1 MFNET
6 GPGQRGFNG
15 AFYRTDGFPSLA
27 GMMEGMLGRSM
38 QVARGGTDP
47 EGDSIRQMLPSF
59 QDRYNQYRQRDIDRY
74 GSAEAAGQ
82 QHARFLPGWDDM
94 SPEQRAM
101 ALAGSSWEERL
112 RVKATRDMDK
122 YRALQDKQIE
132 SSFNTPWYMR

>member
-1 MFNET
+1 
-6 GPGQRGFNG
+6 
-15 AFYRTDGFPSLA
+15 
-27 GMMEGMLGRSM
+27 M

-82 QHARFLPGWDDM
+82 QHARILPGWDDM

-132 SSFNTPWYMR
+132 S